1 MSIATDILSIPS
13 LSLGIE
19 EEYLIVDRDTGKL
32 IREASPMMLKD
43 ARLALGQQ
51 VSQEFFQSQIEVATG
66 ICKTAQQAR
75 EELIH
80 LRRTVSDVVE
90 PYGLAIIAA
99 SSHPNAS
106 YFTQRHTPRERY
118 EILAQNMQVIAQRMV
133 ICGMHI
139 HAGIE
144 DHNLRIDFMNQ
155 STYVLP
161 HLLALSSSSP
171 YWEGQD
177 TGLMSY
183 RIAVWNEIPRT
194 GLPEHFDSYA
204 EFERHVSILVH
215 AGVIEDSTKI
225 WWDIRPSHRFP
236 TLEMRISDICTR
248 VEDAICIAALYQCW
262 LHMLWRLRRQNQR
275 WRSYANMLLYENR
288 WRAQRYGIDGG
299 LIDYGKGQL
308 VPYPELIAELLEFI
322 RPDAED
328 LGCVEEIEHAR
339 IILERGTSA
348 HWQRNTYK
356 DAIIQGATPEDAAK
370 AVVDM
375 LIQETMSG
383 VDSILE
389 VGP

>member
-1 MSIATDILSIPS
+1 MSVASEILQEPK

-19 EEYLIVDRDTGKL
+19 EEYLIVEEDTGKL
-32 IREASPMMLKD
+32 IREVPPSMLQD
-43 ARLALGQQ
+43 AQEALGGQ
-51 VSQEFFQSQIEVATG
+51 VSQEFFQSQIEVGTHVCANVQE
-66 ICKTAQQAR
+66 AQ
-75 EELIH
+75 EELIR
-80 LRRTVSDVVE
+80 LRRTVYDVVE

-106 YFTQRHTPRERY
+106 YVTQRHTPRDRY

-144 DHNLRIDFMNQ
+144 NDNLRIDLMNQ
-155 STYVLP
+155 TTYVLP

-194 GLPEHFDSYA
+194 GLPEHFESYA
-204 EFERHVSILVH
+204 EFERHVDVLVH

-236 TLEMRISDICTR
+236 TLEMRMTDICTR

-262 LHMLWRLRRQNQR
+262 LHMLWRLRRENQR

-288 WRAQRYGIDGG
+288 WRAQRYGIDGA
-299 LIDYGKGQL
+299 LIDFGRGL
-308 VPYPELIAELLEFI
+308 TIPYAELLEELLESVM
-322 RPDAED
+322 PDAEI
-328 LGCVEEIEHAR
+328 LGCVEEIKHAR
-339 IILERGTSA
+339 TILKRGTSA
-348 HWQRNTYK
+348 HWQRKAYK
-356 DAIIQGATPEDAAK
+356 EAKREGATTEQAIK

-375 LIQETMSG
+375 LIRETMHG
-383 VDSILE
+383 V
-389 VGP
+389 

>member
-1 MSIATDILSIPS
+1 MSIATEILKMPS

-19 EEYLIVDRDTGKL
+19 EEYLIVDQDTGKL

-43 ARLALGQQ
+43 ARLALGEQ
-51 VSQEFFQSQIEVATG
+51 VSQEFFQSQIEVGTNV
-66 ICKTAQQAR
+66 CKTVQEAR
-75 EELIH
+75 EELVR
-80 LRRTVSDVVE
+80 LRQTVSDVVE
-90 PYGLAIIAA
+90 PYGLAIIAS

-106 YFTQRHTPRERY
+106 YITQRHTPRERY
-118 EILAQNMQVIAQRMV
+118 ELLAQNMQVIAQRMV

-144 DHNLRIDFMNQ
+144 DANLRIDFMNQ
-155 STYVLP
+155 ATYVLP

-171 YWEGQD
+171 FWEGQD

-194 GLPEHFDSYA
+194 GLPEHFESYA

-236 TLEMRISDICTR
+236 TLEMRVSDICTR
-248 VEDAICIAALYQCW
+248 VDDAICIAALYQCW
-262 LHMLWRLRRQNQR
+262 LHMLWRLRRENQR

-288 WRAQRYGIDGG
+288 WLAQRYGIDGE
-299 LIDYGKGQL
+299 LIDYGKGQM
-308 VPYPELIAELLEFI
+308 VPYRELVEELLEFI
-322 RPDAED
+322 RPDAENLD
-328 LGCVEEIEHAR
+328 CVAEVEHAR
-339 IILERGTSA
+339 TILKRGTSA
-348 HWQRNTYK
+348 HWQRKVYSG
-356 DAIIQGATPEDAAK
+356 AITKGASPEDATK

-375 LIQETMSG
+375 LIQETMDG
-383 VDSILE
+383 V
-389 VGP
+389 V

>member
-1 MSIATDILSIPS
+1 MSAARTILKSPS
-13 LSLGIE
+13 LTLGIE
-19 EEYLIVDRDTGKL
+19 EEYLIVDQDTGKL
-32 IREASPMMLKD
+32 IHEASPMMLED
-43 ARLALGQQ
+43 ATSALGGQ
-51 VSQEFFQSQIEVATG
+51 VSQEFFQSQIEVGTNV
-66 ICKTAQQAR
+66 CKNVQEAR
-75 EELIH
+75 EELIR

-118 EILAQNMQVIAQRMV
+118 DILAQNMQVIAQRMV

-144 DHNLRIDFMNQ
+144 DDDLRIDFMNQ
-155 STYVLP
+155 ATYVLP

-171 YWEGQD
+171 YWEGND

-194 GLPEHFDSYA
+194 GLPEHFESYA
-204 EFERHVSILVH
+204 EFERHVDILVH

-236 TLEMRISDICTR
+236 TLEMRVSDICTEI
-248 VEDAICIAALYQCW
+248 EDTICIVALYQCW

-275 WRSYANMLLYENR
+275 WRSYANMLLAENR
-288 WRAQRYGIDGG
+288 WRAQRYGIDGK
-299 LIDYGKGQL
+299 LIDYGKGRM
-308 VPYPELIAELLEFI
+308 VPYADLIEELLESI
-322 RPDAED
+322 MPDAED
-328 LGCVEEIEHAR
+328 LGCLQEVQHAR
-339 IILERGTSA
+339 TILKRGTSA

-356 DAIIQGATPEDAAK
+356 KAIANGGTPDEATKE
-370 AVVDM
+370 VVDM
-375 LIQETMSG
+375 LIQRTMNG
-383 VDSILE
+383 V
-389 VGP
+389 

>member
-1 MSIATDILSIPS
+1 MSVAIEILKKPS
-13 LSLGIE
+13 LSLGVE

-43 ARLALGQQ
+43 ARLALGEQ
-51 VSQEFFQSQIEVATG
+51 VSQEFFQSQIEVGTNV
-66 ICKTAQQAR
+66 CKTVQEAR
-75 EELIH
+75 EELIR
-80 LRRTVSDVVE
+80 LRRTVSDVVD
-90 PYGLAIIAA
+90 PYGLAIIAS

-106 YFTQRHTPRERY
+106 YITQRHTPRERY

-144 DHNLRIDFMNQ
+144 DANLRIDFMNQ
-155 STYVLP
+155 ATYVLP

-194 GLPEHFDSYA
+194 GLPEHFESYA
-204 EFERHVSILVH
+204 EFERHVGILVH

-236 TLEMRISDICTR
+236 TLEMRVSDICTK
-248 VEDAICIAALYQCW
+248 VDDAICIAALYQCW
-262 LHMLWRLRRQNQR
+262 LHMLWRLRRENQR

-288 WRAQRYGIDGG
+288 WLAQRYGIDGK
-299 LIDYGKGQL
+299 LIDYGKGQM
-308 VPYPELIAELLEFI
+308 VPYRELVEELLEFI

-328 LGCVEEIEHAR
+328 LGCVEEVEHAR
-339 IILERGTSA
+339 RILKRGTSA
-348 HWQRNTYK
+348 HWQRKAYSEALTK
-356 DAIIQGATPEDAAK
+356 GATPDEATK

-375 LIQETMSG
+375 LIEETMSG
-383 VDSILE
+383 VW
-389 VGP
+389 